1 MAKPVHTGEEAAL
14 LVQELALKGH
24 LVQQLSPYHYR
35 IAYRRDVWV
44 DWWPTTD
51 TARLTVGT
59 RSDPIFNIRD
69 MEPLL
74 AALHFT
80 TLGYLPQPVTL
91 APSQDDDSP
100 PWD

>member
-1 MAKPVHTGEEAAL
+1 MGRTFYTKEEAAL
-14 LVQELALKGH
+14 LAQELALKGH

-35 IAYRRDVWV
+35 IAYGREVWV
-44 DWWPTTD
+44 DWWPTTK
-51 TARLTVGT
+51 TARLNVDTQ
-59 RSDPIFNIRD
+59 SHPIFDIRNL
-69 MEPLL
+69 EPLL

-80 TLGYLPQPVTL
+80 TLGFLPQPVNL